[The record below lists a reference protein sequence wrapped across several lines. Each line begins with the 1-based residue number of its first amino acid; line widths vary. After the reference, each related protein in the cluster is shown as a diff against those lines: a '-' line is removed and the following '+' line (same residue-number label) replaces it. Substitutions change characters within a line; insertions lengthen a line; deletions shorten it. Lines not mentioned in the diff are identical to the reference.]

1 MEVMTR
7 STFSLILPSINISHK
22 STEIIQ
28 FRITEALKFGA
39 IPVIFGDDLVLPFS
53 EIFDW
58 GNAAIIIPVSLIQ
71 DINLI
76 LKKYT
81 VNTIMSMQH
90 AGKLLY
96 QAFSDYTYTLS
107 LILTVLKHRLGFPPL
122 IVDEKSNNVVIDKKQ
137 GKNINI
143 SRLFSTNNFEL
154 LEQKMNLF
162 GNPLMSHLNTP
173 LENINPKKKGKETG
187 YNNVTHPSRDRSYE
201 QFTIVILVYD
211 RIDTM
216 LENVASLKGLQFL
229 SKVII
234 IWNNPIYSSTLTWPE
249 IGVQIHLIRPS
260 RNSLNNRFLP
270 YDIIQTDAI
279 LSLDD
284 DCIMK
289 HDDIL
294 LAFRVWK
301 IERERIVGC
310 PGRVH
315 KWDAVRNE
323 WNYSWQYSDLWKVS
337 MVLTG
342 AAFFHK
348 YYAYVY
354 SYVMQSA
361 IREFVDENLNC
372 EDIAMNFLVSHITQK
387 PPIQVICVHVCFIGC
402 MYVATIQ

>member
-1 MEVMTR
+1 MEVLKR
-7 STFSLILPSINISHK
+7 STFSLILPSNNISHK

-58 GNAAIIIPVSLIQ
+58 RNAAIIIPVSLIQ

-90 AGKLLY
+90 TGKLLY

-107 LILTVLKHRLGFPPL
+107 LTLTVLKHRL
-122 IVDEKSNNVVIDKKQ
+122 
-137 GKNINI
+137 
-143 SRLFSTNNFEL
+143 
-154 LEQKMNLF
+154 
-162 GNPLMSHLNTP
+162 
-173 LENINPKKKGKETG
+173 GKETG

-249 IGVQIHLIRPS
+249 IGVPIHLIRPS

-294 LAFRVWK
+294 LAFRLGL
-301 IERERIVGC
+301 ENREERIVGC

-323 WNYSWQYSDLWKVS
+323 WDYSWQYSDLWKVS

-342 AAFFHK
+342 AAFFFT
-348 YYAYVY
+348 

>member
-1 MEVMTR
+1 
-7 STFSLILPSINISHK
+7 
-22 STEIIQ
+22 
-28 FRITEALKFGA
+28 
-39 IPVIFGDDLVLPFS
+39 
-53 EIFDW
+53 
-58 GNAAIIIPVSLIQ
+58 
-71 DINLI
+71 
-76 LKKYT
+76 
-81 VNTIMSMQH
+81 
-90 AGKLLY
+90 
-96 QAFSDYTYTLS
+96 
-107 LILTVLKHRLGFPPL
+107 
-122 IVDEKSNNVVIDKKQ
+122 
-137 GKNINI
+137 
-143 SRLFSTNNFEL
+143 
-154 LEQKMNLF
+154 MNLF
-162 GNPLMSHLNTP
+162 GNPLMSHSNTP
-173 LENINPKKKGKETG
+173 FENINPKKKGKETG
-187 YNNVTHPSRDRSYE
+187 YNNVTHPSRDQSYE
-201 QFTIVILVYD
+201 QFTSMIFPL
-211 RIDTM
+211 
-216 LENVASLKGLQFL
+216 LK
-229 SKVII
+229 V
-234 IWNNPIYSSTLTWPE
+234 
-249 IGVQIHLIRPS
+249 LIRPS

-348 YYAYVY
+348 YYACVY

-372 EDIAMNFLVSHITQK
+372 EDIAMNFLVSYITQK